1 MLFRK
6 RSRTGIEPERG
17 PVPLEV
23 PGLPGGG
30 RTVIGRHTRVVGR
43 LSGDGPVVVHGDV
56 KGTIA
61 IRGGLSVRGG
71 GRIDADV
78 QAQSVDLA
86 GEAHGRMSVSTRVS
100 LSATG
105 AFEGE
110 MDTPILDVTQGSTVR
125 GRARVAGLSS
135 RTRPSSH

>member
-6 RSRTGIEPERG
+6 RTRTGVEPERG
-17 PVPLEV
+17 SVPLEI
-23 PGLPGGG
+23 PGLLGGG

-43 LSGDGPVVVHGDV
+43 LSGEGPVVVHGDI

-71 GRIDADV
+71 GRIEADV

-110 MDTPILDVTQGSTVR
+110 MDTPILDVTPGSTIS
-125 GRARVAGLSS
+125 GRARVAGLSPGN
-135 RTRPSSH
+135 RPSSH

>member
-6 RSRTGIEPERG
+6 RPPNDVVPEG
-17 PVPLEV
+17 SSVPLD
-23 PGLPGGG
+23 LPALLGGG

-43 LSGDGPVVVHGDV
+43 LSGEGPVVVHGDM

-78 QAQSVDLA
+78 QAHSVDLA
-86 GEAHGRMSVSTRVS
+86 GEAHGRMSASTRVS
-100 LSATG
+100 LSSTG

-110 MDTPILDVTQGSTVR
+110 MDTPVLDVTPGSTVT
-125 GRARVAGLSS
+125 GRARVAGLANKQ
-135 RTRPSSH
+135 RLWSH

>member
-6 RSRTGIEPERG
+6 RSRTGVALEGG
-17 PVPLEV
+17 PPPFEV
-23 PGLPGGG
+23 PGLAGGG

-43 LSGDGPVVVHGDV
+43 LSGEGPVVVHGDM

-71 GRIDADV
+71 GRIEADV
-78 QAQSVDLA
+78 QAHSVDLA
-86 GEAHGRMSVSTRVS
+86 GEAHGRMTASTRVS
-100 LSATG
+100 LAATG

-110 MDTPILDVTQGSTVR
+110 MDTPILDVMPGSTVS
-125 GRARVAGLSS
+125 GRARVAGLSAKS
-135 RTRPSSH
+135 RPSSH

>member
-6 RSRTGIEPERG
+6 RTSTESDGG
-17 PVPLEV
+17 PVPLDV
-23 PGLPGGG
+23 PGLPMGG

-43 LSGDGPVVVHGDV
+43 LSGDGPIVVHGDI

-61 IRGGLSVRGG
+61 IRGGLSVKGG

-78 QAQSVDLA
+78 QAHSVDLE

-110 MDTPILDVTQGSTVR
+110 MDTPILDVTPGSTVR
-125 GRARVAGLSS
+125 GHARVAGLSPKH
-135 RTRPSSH
+135 RPSSH

>member
-6 RSRTGIEPERG
+6 SPPKDVDPEAG
-17 PVPLEV
+17 AVPVD
-23 PGLPGGG
+23 LPALLGGG
-30 RTVIGRHTRVVGR
+30 RTVIGRRTRVVGR
-43 LSGDGPVVVHGDV
+43 LSGAGPVVVHGDM

-78 QAQSVDLA
+78 QAHSVDLA
-86 GEAHGRMSVSTRVS
+86 GEAHGRLSVSTRVS

-110 MDTPILDVTQGSTVR
+110 MDTPVLDVTAGSIVS
-125 GRARVAGLSS
+125 GRARVAGLSNKQ
-135 RTRPSSH
+135 RLWSH

>member
-6 RSRTGIEPERG
+6 RSRSADAPEAY

-30 RTVIGRHTRVVGR
+30 RTVIGTHTRVVGR
-43 LSGDGPVVVHGDV
+43 LSGEGPVIVRGDL

-78 QAQSVDLA
+78 RAHSVDLA
-86 GEAHGRMSVSTRVS
+86 GEAHGRMSAVARVS
-100 LSATG
+100 LTATG

-110 MDTPILDVTQGSTVR
+110 MDTPILDVTPGSVIR
-125 GRARVAGLSS
+125 GRARVAGNTMKVH
-135 RTRPSSH
+135 RSSH

>member
-6 RSRTGIEPERG
+6 RTRTGIEPEG
-17 PVPLEV
+17 VPVPLEV
-23 PGLPGGG
+23 PGLPMGG

-43 LSGDGPVVVHGDV
+43 LSGDGPIVVHGDI

-61 IRGGLSVRGG
+61 IRGGLSVKDG
-71 GRIDADV
+71 GRVEADV
-78 QAQSVDLA
+78 QAHSVDLA

-105 AFEGE
+105 VFEGE
-110 MDTPILDVTQGSTVR
+110 MDTPILDVTPGSTVR
-125 GRARVAGLSS
+125 GHARVAGLAKKH
-135 RTRPSSH
+135 RPTSH

>member
-6 RSRTGIEPERG
+6 RIRTGIEPERG
-17 PVPLEV
+17 AVPLEI
-23 PGLPGGG
+23 PGLLGGG

-43 LSGDGPVVVHGDV
+43 LSGEGPVVVHGDI

-71 GRIDADV
+71 GRIEADV

-125 GRARVAGLSS
+125 GRARVAGLSPKS
-135 RTRPSSH
+135 RSSSH

>member
-1 MLFRK
+1 MLFR
-6 RSRTGIEPERG
+6 RRARTGGEPEQG
-17 PVPLEV
+17 PVPLES
-23 PGLPGGG
+23 PALLGGG

-43 LSGDGPVVVHGDV
+43 LSGEGPVVVHGDI

-71 GRIDADV
+71 GRIEADV
-78 QAQSVDLA
+78 QAHSVDLA
-86 GEAHGRMSVSTRVS
+86 GEAHGRMSVATRVS

-110 MDTPILDVTQGSTVR
+110 MDTPILDVTPGSTVS
-125 GRARVAGLSS
+125 GRARVAGLSPN
-135 RTRPSSH
+135 TRLTSH

>member
-1 MLFRK
+1 VLFRK
-6 RSRTGIEPERG
+6 RTRTGVEPERG
-17 PVPLEV
+17 PVPLEI
-23 PGLPGGG
+23 PGFLEGG
-30 RTVIGRHTRVVGR
+30 RTVIGRHTRIVGR
-43 LSGDGPVVVHGDV
+43 LSGDGPVVVHGDI

-71 GRIDADV
+71 GRVEADV

-86 GEAHGRMSVSTRVS
+86 GEAHGRMSVSRRIS

-135 RTRPSSH
+135 RSDPSSH

>member
-6 RSRTGIEPERG
+6 RPRTAVVPEGG
-17 PVPLEV
+17 PGSSEV
-23 PGLPGGG
+23 PGLVGGG

-43 LSGDGPVVVHGDV
+43 LSGEGPVVVHGDL

-78 QAQSVDLA
+78 QAHSIDLA
-86 GEAHGRMSVSTRVS
+86 GEAHGRMSASTRVS
-100 LSATG
+100 MTSTG

-110 MDTPILDVTQGSTVR
+110 MDTPVLDVTPGSTVC
-125 GRARVAGLSS
+125 GHAKVAGSSYRRRLSS
-135 RTRPSSH
+135 H